1 MKSLQTTDGC
11 QVMVTAH
18 LTLSAKTISVVLMV
32 MFMDAKQY
40 IQQYI
45 SLYYGDLNSGGNR
58 DTW

>member
-1 MKSLQTTDGC
+1 MKSLQMTDGH

-32 MFMDAKQY
+32 MFMDVKQY

-45 SLYYGDLNSGGNR
+45 SLYYAI
-58 DTW
+58 W